1 MIGMGSSRFA
11 AGVAATRMRAAG
23 VDAVGEYAPLEAGTP
38 PGDGVLAIG
47 ISASGATE
55 ETIEALA
62 RHRGSSTTVAL
73 TNRSGSAIERAA
85 GAVVPMLA
93 GDEDGGGVPIVP
105 THARPAAGSRPR
117 RPGAAT
123 SPARCAAPPRRARI
137 CSSAGMRGCPV
148 ADLLA
153 EGPATFTI
161 APAERLSSAEQG
173 ALMLREGPR
182 RTADA
187 CEAGDWLHVDVY
199 LTKPLDYRALLFA
212 GSRSDPA
219 IIAWMRDRGPGR
231 GRWRRCRGSGPH
243 RAVPPRRQP
252 RRGAAH
258 RGPRGRARRG
268 AVVARAGRA
277 GVGSPTMGRDETD
290 QVPSRRRA
298 IRIVDEGMRET
309 FALYDRLLPRDR
321 TTTGLGGGDWSPKD
335 LLGHLESWQEHAL
348 RPSMPG
354 RRITGR
360 RSTR

>member
-1 MIGMGSSRFA
+1 MNPQAFVRDLERKPEMLRGLADSLETSQPWPRRRSERIVMIGMGSSRFA

-23 VDAVGEYAPLEAGTP
+23 ADAVGEYASLEVGTP
-38 PGDGVLAIG
+38 PGDHVLAIG

-85 GAVVPMLA
+85 DIVVPMLA
-93 GDEDGGGVPIVP
+93 GDEDGGVACRSFQH
-105 THARPAAGSRPR
+105 TLALLLALEASTAGGGDVAS
-117 RPGAAT
+117 AV
-123 SPARCAAPPRRARI
+123 RRAAEASEDLLERRD
-137 CSSAGMRGCPV
+137 AWLPGV

-219 IIAWMRDRGPGR
+219 IVAWMRDRG
-231 GRWRRCRGSGPH
+231 
-243 RAVPPRRQP
+243 
-252 RRGAAH
+252 
-258 RGPRGRARRG
+258 AR
-268 AVVARAGRA
+268 VVA
-277 GVGSPTMGRDETD
+277 V
-290 QVPSRRRA
+290 
-298 IRIVDEGMRET
+298 
-309 FALYDRLLPRDR
+309 
-321 TTTGLGGGDWSPKD
+321 GGDVEGVDSAVRYRHDGDPHAA
-335 LLGHLESWQEHAL
+335 LLAEVLVAELVAARWWLAQDAQA
-348 RPSMPG
+348 
-354 RRITGR
+354 
-360 RSTR
+360 